1 MDILDRLLG
10 HDAWT
15 TEAVL
20 RCCGALSDVELDRP
34 LGVGLGTVR
43 ATATHIVKNMEYW
56 TDQIAERPVR
66 PHPPAPHTQS
76 VPHLLS
82 RLAAA
87 SRDLSETSRALLRA
101 GRLDDTFT
109 DSPDPDG
116 ARFSFGGAIVHV
128 ITHSMHHRAQ
138 LLLMLRRLGV
148 PELPEG
154 DVLSWEEQLQRAAGA
169 TREE

>member
-20 RCCGALSDVELDRP
+20 RCCAALSDEALDRP

-43 ATATHIVKNMEYW
+43 ATFSHIVKNMEYW
-56 TDQIAERPVR
+56 TDLIAERPVR
-66 PHPPAPHTQS
+66 PHPPSPGTQS
-76 VPHLLS
+76 VPLLLS
-82 RLAAA
+82 RLTAA
-87 SRDLSETSRALLRA
+87 SHDLAATSRALLRA

-109 DSPDPDG
+109 DSPDSDG

-138 LLLMLRRLGV
+138 ILLMLRRLGIAD
-148 PELPEG
+148 LPEG
-154 DVLSWEEQLQRAAGA
+154 DVLSWEDHLQRHAGA
-169 TREE
+169 

>member
-20 RCCGALSDVELDRP
+20 RRCGALSDEELDRP

-43 ATATHIVKNMEYW
+43 ATVNHIVKNMEYW
-56 TDQIAERPVR
+56 TDLIAERPVR
-66 PHPPAPHTQS
+66 PFPPAPCTQPVS
-76 VPHLLS
+76 QLLS

-87 SRDLSETSRALLRA
+87 SEDLAVTSRALLRA

-109 DSPDPDG
+109 DSPEPDS
-116 ARFSFGGAIVHV
+116 ARFSFGGAICHV

-138 LLLMLRRLGV
+138 LLLMLRRLGLT
-148 PELPEG
+148 ELPEG
-154 DVLSWEEQLQRAAGA
+154 DVLSWEDQLHLEAGA
-169 TREE
+169 